1 MSVFTKIIER
11 AYKQRLRSKI
21 LTSITVCVLV
31 SLLSI
36 QLKKWIIF
44 DYSDIARILTAIV
57 FTGVVG
63 FFMKDTI
70 SYYDKVAGYD
80 FVDFNPK
87 KREVYT
93 QKRDQFLGGSINNS
107 DALRDVM
114 IIALMLLISTFNL
127 KAEFSFKVEI
137 IYFLRTLPF
146 PVIFY
151 FLVHYFYRKTSAML
165 FFSSLE
171 TEKAIE
177 KKRNE
182 LIKQLKGKH
191 ASDKVDN
198 FNDNKAIT
206 PDRLRQLLEEKK
218 EQK

>member
-1 MSVFTKIIER
+1 MSVFTKIISR
-11 AYKQRLRSKI
+11 AYKQSLSSKI
-21 LTSITVCVLV
+21 VTSLIVCVLV
-31 SLLSI
+31 SLLSV
-36 QLKKWIIF
+36 QLKKWIVF

-80 FVDFNPK
+80 FTDFNPK
-87 KREVYT
+87 KRDVYT
-93 QKRDQFLGGSINNS
+93 KKRDLFLGGSINNS
-107 DALRDVM
+107 DALRDFI
-114 IIALMLLISTFNL
+114 IIAVILLISSFNF
-127 KAEFSFKVEI
+127 KIEFPFKLEI
-137 IYFLRTLPF
+137 IYSIRTLPF

-151 FLVHYFYRKTSAML
+151 FLVHYFQRKTSAML

-171 TEKAIE
+171 SEKAIE
-177 KKRNE
+177 EKRND

-191 ASDKVDN
+191 ASEKVVD

-206 PDRLRQLLEEKK
+206 PDKLRQLLEDKKEKK
-218 EQK
+218 

>member
-1 MSVFTKIIER
+1 MSLFTKTIER
-11 AYKQRLRSKI
+11 AYKQSLGSKI
-21 LTSITVCVLV
+21 LTSLIFSVLV

-36 QLKKWIIF
+36 QLKKWIVF
-44 DYSDIARILTAIV
+44 DYSDIARILTAII

-80 FVDFNPK
+80 FTDFNPK

-93 QKRDQFLGGSINNS
+93 QKRDRFLGGSINNS
-107 DALRDVM
+107 DALRDFIVIAVIL
-114 IIALMLLISTFNL
+114 IISSFNL
-127 KAEFSFKVEI
+127 KIEFQFRIEV
-137 IYFLRTLPF
+137 IYFVRTLPF

-151 FLVHYFYRKTSAML
+151 FLINYFHKKTSAML

-182 LIKQLKGKH
+182 LIKQLKGKYT
-191 ASDKVDN
+191 SDKVDE
-198 FNDNKAIT
+198 FNENKEIT
-206 PDRLRQLLEEKK
+206 PDRLRQLLEQKK